1 MVSTVDQGCLHA
13 HHRVASEDTEL
24 HSVLDTSVDRG
35 DVLARNAATGDLVL
49 EQVQLFAVQGQGLEG
64 DLHLCELTGTTGL
77 LLVGVVDLLDCL
89 LDGLAVSNLRL
100 TNVSLNLE
108 LTLHTVNGDVQVQ
121 LTHTTN
127 FGLTGFFVQRN
138 GEGGV
143 LSGKLLDSGG
153 QLFLVTL
160 ALGLDSHEDH
170 GLREGHR
177 FENNRVCRV
186 AQGVTSGG
194 VLQADCRVNVTCG
207 DLLNRVLLVG
217 VHLEELTDALL
228 LTLGGVQNLLALSCG
243 TGVHAGV
250 GQLTVEGMS
259 CDLECQC
266 CEGLLSG
273 CLTGQLLFL
282 VGGVGADNVR
292 NVQRGG
298 QVIDHS
304 VQHGLNTAVLECRTT
319 ENGECLAC
327 DHELTDTSL
336 NLGDGQLALFEVLLH
351 ELFAGLGDSL
361 NQLGAVLFSLLN
373 QVSGDVLNLV
383 GGTHGHVTLGVA
395 GPYVCL
401 HFEQVN
407 DTDEVALSTD
417 GELNNQRASAQAVN
431 DGLNGEVEVRT
442 HLVHLVDEA
451 DTGDVVLVSLTPNG
465 LRLGLNTFLAVEH
478 SNSAVEDA
486 QGALNLNG
494 EVDVTGGVDDVDLV
508 VLPEAGGCCGGN
520 GNTSLLLLSHPVHSG
535 SAVVGLTDLV
545 VNTGVE
551 QNALSGGGL
560 TGVDVRHN
568 TDVADLVKVGE
579 HVKCHVILP
588 K

>member
-1 MVSTVDQGCLHA
+1 MVSTVEQGCLHA

-24 HSVLDTSVDRG
+24 HGVLDTSIHRG
-35 DVLARNAATGDLVL
+35 DVLARHTATGDLVL
-49 EQVQLFAVQGQGLEG
+49 ELVQNLAIQGQGLEG
-64 DLHLCELTGTTGL
+64 DLHLCELTRTTGL

-108 LTLHTVNGDVQVQ
+108 LTLHTVNDDVQVQ

-153 QLFLVTL
+153 HLLLVTL
-160 ALGLDSHEDH
+160 GLGLDSHEDH
-170 GLREGHR
+170 GVGEGHR
-177 FENNRVCRV
+177 LENDRVCGV
-186 AQGVTSGG
+186 AQGVTGGG
-194 VLQADCRVNVTCG
+194 VLQTNRSVNVTCG

-243 TGVHAGV
+243 TGVHTGV
-250 GQLTVEGMS
+250 GQLTVERVS
-259 CDLECQC
+259 CNLERQR
-266 CEGLLSG
+266 CEGLVCG

-282 VGGVGADNVR
+282 VGGVGADDVR

-298 QVIDHS
+298 QVLNHS

-319 ENGECLAC
+319 ENGECLAG
-327 DHELTDTSL
+327 DNQLTDTSL
-336 NLGDGQLALFEVLLH
+336 DLGDGQLALFEVLLH
-351 ELFAGLGDSL
+351 ELFASLSNSL
-361 NQLGAVLFSLLN
+361 NQLSTVLLSLLN
-373 QVSGDVLNLV
+373 QVSRNLLNLV
-383 GGTHGHVTLGVA
+383 RGAHGHVTLGVA
-395 GPYVCL
+395 GPDVCL
-401 HFEQVN
+401 HFEQVDN
-407 DTDEVALSTD
+407 TEEVALSAD
-417 GELNNQRASAQAVN
+417 GELNNQRACAQAVD
-431 DGLNGEVEVRT
+431 DGLNGEVEVST

-451 DTGDVVLVSLTPNG
+451 DTGDIVLVSLAPNG

-478 SNSAVEDA
+478 SNCAVEDA

-494 EVDVTGGVDDVDLV
+494 EVDVTGGVDNVDLV

-520 GNTSLLLLSHPVHSG
+520 GNTSLLLLSHPVHGG